1 MNGSLNTAL
10 NELNLS
16 LPDKTSLY
24 VNINPN
30 KESHELEPGVQF
42 TISILFLLAIF
53 ILIFTYL
60 NHNGMSVASF
70 FESLKDKIKAAP
82 GTKIS
87 SNMTI
92 APK

>member
-1 MNGSLNTAL
+1 MDGSLNTVL

-16 LPDKTSLY
+16 LPDTNGLN
-24 VNINPN
+24 VNIKSD

-42 TISILFLLAIF
+42 TICILFLLAIF
-53 ILIFTYL
+53 ILVFTYL

-70 FESLKDKIKAAP
+70 FGSLKDKLRAAP